1 MIAHFIRERISWF
14 LLFIGLQVL
23 LAVVAYLDH
32 SLPFSS
38 ILYVVFLSTLIFI
51 LFIVVRY
58 HVETTYYKELKEWDA
73 NLHTTGIPEPRTP
86 FEKVIHRSMTEQA
99 DQLKVEAASHRRMI
113 ELEKDE
119 LLAWIH
125 EVKTPL
131 TAMSLIIE
139 RLNDPLI
146 QAPLKYEWL
155 RIHLLL
161 DQQLHQK
168 RMDFLEN
175 DLYIE
180 KADLETVIYGEI
192 KTLQSWC
199 IQKRIGFDIELEV
212 KDILSDNKWLAFILR
227 QLLTNA
233 VKYSMESDIEI
244 RSSREHGHTVLI
256 IRDFGRGISMRDMP
270 RIFEK
275 GFTSTDDHQN
285 NASTGMGLYLAKKV
299 ADALHIHIKAE
310 SEPGKGT
317 SLTLVF
323 PERNEFEGT
332 IGM

>member
-1 MIAHFIRERISWF
+1 MIGHYIREKISWI
-14 LLFIGLQVL
+14 LLFIGLQL
-23 LAVVAYLDH
+23 LLVFVAYLDH
-32 SLPFSS
+32 SLPVSS
-38 ILYVVFLSTLIFI
+38 IFYVVFLSSLIFV
-51 LFIVVRY
+51 FFTVVRY
-58 HVETTYYKELKEWDA
+58 HKETNYFKDLKEWDA
-73 NLHTTGIPEPRTP
+73 NLHITGLPDPRTP
-86 FEKVIHRSMTEQA
+86 FEKVVHQSMTEQA
-99 DQLKVEAASHRRMI
+99 DQLKVEAASSRRMI
-113 ELEKDE
+113 EQEKDE

-139 RLNDPLI
+139 RLNDPGI
-146 QAPLKYEWL
+146 RAPLKYEWL

-180 KADLETVIYGEI
+180 KTDLETVIYEEI
-192 KTLQSWC
+192 KTVQSWC
-199 IQKRIGFDIELEV
+199 IQKGIGFEIDLEV
-212 KDILSDNKWLAFILR
+212 KDVLSDNKWLAFILR

-233 VKYSMESDIEI
+233 VKYSMESNIEI
-244 RSSREHGHTVLI
+244 MSSREHGHTVLI
-256 IRDFGRGISMRDMP
+256 IRDFGRGIPQRDMP

-275 GFTSTDDHQN
+275 GFTSTNDHQN
-285 NASTGMGLYLAKKV
+285 TSSTGMGLYLTKKA
-299 ADALHIHIKAE
+299 ADAMHINVKAE

-317 SLTLVF
+317 VFTLVF
-323 PERNEFEGT
+323 PERNDFEGT